1 MSHFVDYC
9 NEIESARK
17 NGFGRVV
24 LPAAISLPDIC
35 GKVEYPDLSGNKN
48 VGERYKKWVQTFL
61 KGVCPI
67 ESTLECLECQR
78 NNTSE
83 KFTCGD
89 SCQKQDETYDYGIV
103 QLAKR
108 LYQLR
113 NNVTHKGDLQGEH
126 YLFDLAY
133 SDAEFP
139 IQMQSFTD
147 GKWSYG
153 KPVVNLGVLI
163 NALCLNAIR
172 YYENADTEKK
182 AKLDDFDKEIFHSDN
197 FSEAFQRM
205 EHLYD

>member
-1 MSHFVDYC
+1 M
-9 NEIESARK
+9 
-17 NGFGRVV
+17 V
-24 LPAAISLPDIC
+24 LVEWFSQLQFRCLIYAAKLNILI
-35 GKVEYPDLSGNKN
+35 YQGNKN

-89 SCQKQDETYDYGIV
+89 SCKKQDETYDYGIA
-103 QLAKR
+103 QLAIR

-113 NNVTHKGDLQGEH
+113 NNVTHEGNLQGDH

-153 KPVVNLGVLI
+153 KAVVNLGVLI

-172 YYENADTEKK
+172 YYENSGAEKK

>member
-1 MSHFVDYC
+1 M
-9 NEIESARK
+9 
-17 NGFGRVV
+17 
-24 LPAAISLPDIC
+24 
-35 GKVEYPDLSGNKN
+35 
-48 VGERYKKWVQTFL
+48 Q
-61 KGVCPI
+61 
-67 ESTLECLECQR
+67 
-78 NNTSE
+78 
-83 KFTCGD
+83 GD
-89 SCQKQDETYDYGIV
+89 
-103 QLAKR
+103 
-108 LYQLR
+108 
-113 NNVTHKGDLQGEH
+113 H

-133 SDAEFP
+133 SDVEFP

-172 YYENADTEKK
+172 YYENACAEKK